1 MESLEF
7 MNPVI
12 NYILME
18 RLRFMN
24 PAIDMYTFIN
34 GKVKVH

>member
-1 MESLEF
+1 